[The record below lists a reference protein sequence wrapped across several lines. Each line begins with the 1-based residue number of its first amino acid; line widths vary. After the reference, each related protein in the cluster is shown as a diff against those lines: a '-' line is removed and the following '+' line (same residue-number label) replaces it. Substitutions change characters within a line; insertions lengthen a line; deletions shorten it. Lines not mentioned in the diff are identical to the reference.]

1 MEVPSKLSVG
11 CEGEIIK
18 FFERHKTKRKTL
30 HDIILSRK
38 LLNSSKGVNL
48 HVSRI
53 KSARGRNYS
62 KKLEE
67 VPTCIFRCTKARVE
81 ATTKRFK
88 LCIH

>member
-11 CEGEIIK
+11 CEVKIIK
-18 FFERHKTKRKTL
+18 FFERHKTKRKAL

-53 KSARGRNYS
+53 KSARGRKYS
-62 KKLEE
+62 FGR
-67 VPTCIFRCTKARVE
+67 TCSGG
-81 ATTKRFK
+81 
-88 LCIH
+88 

>member
-18 FFERHKTKRKTL
+18 FFERYKTKRKAL
-30 HDIILSRK
+30 HDIIISRK

-62 KKLEE
+62 FGGS
-67 VPTCIFRCTKARVE
+67 CSGG
-81 ATTKRFK
+81 
-88 LCIH
+88 